1 MKLNV
6 FSTIPFFSV
15 PECTA
20 TWTSQRNRGSRT
32 SHEER
37 KVPSGQGAR
46 QGTGK
51 LGVRINRFRGRT
63 RRMWNP
69 AAKAMTDT
77 LVQHRRGG
85 RYYNVA
91 SMGDRTVGRNHN
103 VDLMGDVETISQ
115 ESEDKTEGTV
125 SSVADEKTHHN
136 HDEVKAP
143 QEVKE
148 TISVSAAGLKSKT
161 EHKEHDDG
169 DADFCFLQSLV
180 PDMKKLSDRKKL
192 KFKELIISSIGQLL
206 EED

>member
-6 FSTIPFFSV
+6 SSTIPFFSV
-15 PECTA
+15 PERTA
-20 TWTSQRNRGSRT
+20 TWTSQRNWGSRT
-32 SHEER
+32 SYEER
-37 KVPSGQGAR
+37 KVPSGQGAWP
-46 QGTGK
+46 GTK
-51 LGVRINRFRGRT
+51 LGARINRFRGRT
-63 RRMWNP
+63 RIRNA
-69 AAKAMTDT
+69 AAKSTTDS
-77 LVQHRRGG
+77 LVQHRRGD

-91 SMGDRTVGRNHN
+91 LMGDRTVVRNHN

-115 ESEDKTEGTV
+115 KKEEKTEGTV
-125 SSVADEKTHHN
+125 SSVADETTHQN

-169 DADFCFLQSLV
+169 DADLCFLQSLV

>member
-15 PECTA
+15 PERTA
-20 TWTSQRNRGSRT
+20 TWTSQRNWGSRT
-32 SHEER
+32 SYEER
-37 KVPSGQGAR
+37 KGPSGQGAR
-46 QGTGK
+46 QGTVK

-63 RRMWNP
+63 RIWNA
-69 AAKAMTDT
+69 AAKSTTDS
-77 LVQHRRGG
+77 LVQHRRGD

-91 SMGDRTVGRNHN
+91 LMGDRTVGRNHN
-103 VDLMGDVETISQ
+103 VDVMGDVETISQ
-115 ESEDKTEGTV
+115 KNEEKTEGTV
-125 SSVADEKTHHN
+125 SCVADETTHQN

-148 TISVSAAGLKSKT
+148 TISASTAGLKSKT
-161 EHKEHDDG
+161 EHKEHDDC
-169 DADFCFLQSLV
+169 DADSCFLRSLI
-180 PDMKKLSDRKKL
+180 PDMKKLSDKKKL